1 MVPPASEHLR
11 VLVFGGLARHKGVD
25 LLLFA
30 VAQRPGIP
38 MDITLAGEAQDAAYG
53 RDLEGLTAQI
63 GHKQYVTWRRGFVP
77 ETDIAMYF
85 GSNDVVA
92 PPCRYIDHSDVMFTA
107 VRFGCPVIAT
117 DVGAFHGSVAEL
129 AGMIVDDARESA
141 LAAGPRQLLDRRQ
154 SLDRQQSHDYAQS
167 LDWTYCIR
175 PLFVAYT
182 EADS

>member
-1 MVPPASEHLR
+1 
-11 VLVFGGLARHKGVD
+11 
-25 LLLFA
+25 
-30 VAQRPGIP
+30 
-38 MDITLAGEAQDAAYG
+38 
-53 RDLEGLTAQI
+53 
-63 GHKQYVTWRRGFVP
+63 
-77 ETDIAMYF
+77 
-85 GSNDVVA
+85 
-92 PPCRYIDHSDVMFTA
+92 
-107 VRFGCPVIAT
+107 
-117 DVGAFHGSVAEL
+117 VAEL